1 MPGVAD
7 LPLHGGRVPPW
18 MLRIMKKLGDSII
31 RYIIDERG
39 VDAVIA
45 MLSDP
50 VWFQAFNNVIGMDWD
65 SSGSTTVVLGI
76 LKTIT
81 WNDPSLGFLVLGG
94 KGSRMRLVPE
104 EAEKAEKI
112 LGVDSD
118 KITRFSRL
126 TARIDS
132 AFLQDGYDL
141 YQHAVIVADNGK
153 ILVVQQG
160 MNTSTKYA
168 RRYHINHS
176 SLIEPHSG
184 ISGIPS
190 NNITLN
196 ATAEESKEA
205 LRTYIEIIN
214 SEGKHLTR
222 KLEEALSR
230 IKRKPTLID
239 FLEDQR
245 RDVVVTSPPRYY
257 RPMKLSP
264 QLKKSLERLGDFPLV
279 NPEDLGL
286 APGVGPAV
294 VRALALIADIIYG
307 VPTSTRDSVT
317 HPPDPFIY
325 AYAIGGKDGIPYRFD
340 PRTAIFAYRYLISAV
355 EESKVDRELKRKTL
369 RRLRTRLHKYLGNDL
384 L

>member
-7 LPLHGGRVPPW
+7 LPLHGGHVPPW

-81 WNDPSLGFLVLGG
+81 WKDPSLGFLVLGG

-112 LGVDSD
+112 LGVDSN
-118 KITRFSRL
+118 KIIRFSKL

-141 YQHAVIVADNGK
+141 YQHAVIVANNGK

-168 RRYHINHS
+168 RRYHIDRLS
-176 SLIEPHSG
+176 IIEPHSG
-184 ISGIPS
+184 VSGIPS
-190 NNITLN
+190 KDITLN
-196 ATAEESKEA
+196 ATARESKEA

-214 SEGKHLTR
+214 SEGKRLTR
-222 KLEEALSR
+222 RLEEAVSR

-239 FLEDQR
+239 FLKDQKHY
-245 RDVVVTSPPRYY
+245 VVNTTPPRYY
-257 RPMKLSP
+257 RPIKLSP
-264 QLKKSLERLGDFPLV
+264 QLKKSLERLGDVSLV

-307 VPTSTRDSVT
+307 IPTSTRDSVT
-317 HPPDPFIY
+317 HPPDPFVY

-340 PRTAIFAYRYLISAV
+340 PRTAIFAYRYLISAIK
-355 EESKVDRELKRKTL
+355 ESKVDRELKRKTL
-369 RRLRTRLHKYLGNDL
+369 RRLRAQLRKYLGNDL

>member
-7 LPLHGGRVPPW
+7 LPLHGGHVPPW

-104 EAEKAEKI
+104 EAERAEKI
-112 LGVDSD
+112 LGVDPY
-118 KITRFSRL
+118 KITRFSKL

-141 YQHAVIVADNGK
+141 YQHAVIVAKNGK

-160 MNTSTKYA
+160 MNTATKYA
-168 RRYHINHS
+168 RRYHIDRP

-184 ISGIPS
+184 VSGVPS
-190 NNITLN
+190 KDLTLN
-196 ATAEESKEA
+196 ATVEESKEA
-205 LRTYIEIIN
+205 LKTYVEVIN
-214 SEGKHLTR
+214 SEGKHLTKR
-222 KLEEALSR
+222 LEEALSR
-230 IKRKPTLID
+230 IKRKATLID

-245 RDVVVTSPPRYY
+245 RDAVNISPPRYY
-257 RPMKLSP
+257 RPMRISP
-264 QLKKSLERLGDFPLV
+264 QLKRSLERLGKVSLV

-294 VRALALIADIIYG
+294 VRALALIADIVYG

-340 PRTAIFAYRYLISAV
+340 PRTAIFAYRYLVTAV
-355 EESKVDRELKRKTL
+355 EESKIDRELKRKTL
-369 RRLRTRLHKYLGNDL
+369 RRLRARLLRYLGNDL